1 MRILFA
7 FLIWSFG
14 FGTLWAQA
22 VPDVVMK
29 RLQKNPAPYLD
40 LAADLIH
47 VFGGTQGIDR
57 AGIARFVA
65 LQRAEARAGAMRRL
79 VLADLDFDGKIT
91 REELAAVAAAAS
103 AYARGRLWKVHE
115 AADLDGD
122 GVVSGPETD
131 AFGRA
136 EAMRLF
142 SAADEAEVMSVLAF
156 DGDKDGWV
164 DLTEVTGALAALG
177 I

>member
-1 MRILFA
+1 MRILLA
-7 FLIWSFG
+7 LVIWLSG
-14 FGTLWAQA
+14 QAALWAQA
-22 VPDVVMK
+22 VPEAVMK
-29 RLQKNPAPYLD
+29 RLQKDPSPYLD

-47 VFGGTQGIDR
+47 GFGGAQGIDR

-91 REELAAVAAAAS
+91 RAELADVAAAAS
-103 AYARGRLWKVHE
+103 AYARGRLWKLHE
-115 AADLDGD
+115 AADTDGD
-122 GVVSGPETD
+122 GIVASVEVE
-131 AFGRA
+131 AYGRA

-156 DGDKDGWV
+156 DGDNNGWV
-164 DLTEVTGALAALG
+164 DLTEVTAALAALG